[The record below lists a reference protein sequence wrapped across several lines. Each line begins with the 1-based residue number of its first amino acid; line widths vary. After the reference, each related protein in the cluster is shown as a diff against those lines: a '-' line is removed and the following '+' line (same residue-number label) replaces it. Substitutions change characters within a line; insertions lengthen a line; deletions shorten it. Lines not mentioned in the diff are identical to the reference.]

1 MLRPLKEFS
10 RTFVV
15 VIMNAC
21 AYFEQEDS
29 DGRRP
34 GDWNCAKCGR
44 HNYARNQVCFVDSC
58 KWAKGKPFVIE
69 RASWYGRPGDE
80 DLLFSSR
87 NEEHAREND
96 PEIKMF
102 ERRQTFDYSQQS
114 SGGGGGG
121 AQKAP
126 EEDDSFKAKVVDY
139 GHGGTSSDAAAS
151 IGKLQHHMN
160 VDCMIMSW
168 RFYLQLI
175 PSRTH
180 LVTEL
185 LTTET
190 PNCLTHVRN
199 SIGTKGIS
207 ATILT

>member
-114 SGGGGGG
+114 SGGGR
-121 AQKAP
+121 
-126 EEDDSFKAKVVDY
+126 Y
-139 GHGGTSSDAAAS
+139 GSS
-151 IGKLQHHMN
+151 G
-160 VDCMIMSW
+160 
-168 RFYLQLI
+168 
-175 PSRTH
+175 
-180 LVTEL
+180 
-185 LTTET
+185 
-190 PNCLTHVRN
+190 
-199 SIGTKGIS
+199 
-207 ATILT
+207 